1 MNKQLRELVAAA
13 KPAWP
18 AATGVDPPNYARPG
32 PFSPVRLPPL
42 EHTCASCFPLCADNR
57 CLVRLQ
63 VVYPRGGTAVGL
75 KPPFPLAVITAG
87 FLVGSDQYM
96 SYAERLASWG
106 YTVILWDRNE
116 KALEPMTD
124 SLCVALLREVVDWAG
139 RDPLLRQLADT
150 RRVYLVG
157 HSRGGK
163 LSTLAG
169 LEDERVRALFLLDPV
184 DTTVYAP
191 LGRDYPSA
199 VAGLEGLGR
208 RGRSLPLAVVGSGLG
223 GDCVPSDSN
232 YAVYFAAASAPAW
245 EVVIRN
251 AGHFQYLDSRGGV
264 MDAICAVGAAPDA
277 SVVALT
283 QAAMVA
289 WAETMVRHNSS
300 RLVGP
305 SSSSSSSGGGDGT
318 SGDTGQPAASAPPPK
333 LRMGV
338 DSDGNVVAGLASWDA
353 ASLLFAT
360 EKQARELLAASATS
374 GASSNAAALDFTV
387 RLKNFQLLFSN

>member
-1 MNKQLRELVAAA
+1 
-13 KPAWP
+13 
-18 AATGVDPPNYARPG
+18 
-32 PFSPVRLPPL
+32 
-42 EHTCASCFPLCADNR
+42 
-57 CLVRLQ
+57 
-63 VVYPRGGTAVGL
+63 
-75 KPPFPLAVITAG
+75 
-87 FLVGSDQYM
+87 
-96 SYAERLASWG
+96 
-106 YTVILWDRNE
+106 
-116 KALEPMTD
+116 
-124 SLCVALLREVVDWAG
+124 
-139 RDPLLRQLADT
+139 
-150 RRVYLVG
+150 
-157 HSRGGK
+157 
-163 LSTLAG
+163 
-169 LEDERVRALFLLDPV
+169 
-184 DTTVYAP
+184 
-191 LGRDYPSA
+191 
-199 VAGLEGLGR
+199 
-208 RGRSLPLAVVGSGLG
+208 
-223 GDCVPSDSN
+223 
-232 YAVYFAAASAPAW
+232 
-245 EVVIRN
+245 
-251 AGHFQYLDSRGGV
+251 